1 MSILSNFTAYV
12 KQAWANRPALTS
24 PLSAARFNHMEAGIK
39 ANSDAIE
46 QIANA
51 VLSNIVNDPN
61 KIASMAV
68 AYSLQEQ
75 ITKLNGDK
83 LKTSVVT
90 LSNLSTVALSA
101 DYHYANVT
109 EFANKKGIKPENIV
123 ALQVTGTS
131 GFSSSP
137 VVLEYSLS
145 DDRLM
150 IKSLTAATS
159 GTVGLKIWYT

>member
-12 KQAWANRPALTS
+12 KQVWANRPSLTS
-24 PLSAARFNHMEAGIK
+24 PLSATRFNYMEAGIK

-75 ITKLNGDK
+75 VNKLN
-83 LKTSVVT
+83 S
-90 LSNLSTVALSA
+90 
-101 DYHYANVT
+101 
-109 EFANKKGIKPENIV
+109 EM
-123 ALQVTGTS
+123 GTK
-131 GFSSSP
+131 
-137 VVLEYSLS
+137 
-145 DDRLM
+145 
-150 IKSLTAATS
+150 IKSREWSDGVQIAELSCDGRILYIYLNDGTYRYAQIS
-159 GTVGLKIWYT
+159 GY